1 MLDAHVDHVP
11 MKERLE
17 FVTIVC
23 SKLFDPEGQM
33 IHNMVYE
40 GDGILLGMLAID
52 FEYPN
57 PCRIIYG

>member
-1 MLDAHVDHVP
+1 

-23 SKLFDPEGQM
+23 SNLLDPEGQL

-40 GDGILLGMLAID
+40 GDGILLGMPAID

-57 PCRIIYG
+57 PCCIIYS